1 MGHKYYHDEPISS
14 ACYINQNGQIM
25 RANHYCLLA
34 ADIFY
39 NLGLV
44 IFIILIWYFITYYLL
59 SPYPNVI
66 LY

>member
-44 IFIILIWYFITYYLL
+44 IFIILTTYHACEDGR
-59 SPYPNVI
+59 
-66 LY
+66 